1 MRMHR
6 LQAII
11 RKFPSIKFVGQA
23 WLYRR
28 MIYAMA
34 LRDFESRFI
43 GTLGG
48 TIWAV
53 IQPLST
59 IVVFYLV
66 FAVGLRVQSPG
77 DTPFILWFV
86 GGLAPWFMFNDTLQA
101 IAGSVTGNAHLVKKT
116 VFPTEVLALVKIAS
130 AVLPHLIFLI
140 IVAAMLVFFQI
151 PLHIE
156 RILVVYY
163 FVCIVVLLLGIG
175 WLLSALQTFYRD
187 IGQALTI
194 FLNVWFWAT
203 PIVWPE
209 QNIPETYRWILT
221 YNPMYYIVSGYRESL
236 IYPHVVWPGITQTI
250 FFWCFAAAS
259 VLVGSFVFNRLKPE
273 FADVV

>member
-6 LQAII
+6 LKAIAGQ
-11 RKFPSIKFVGQA
+11 FPPARFIGQA
-23 WLYRR
+23 WSYRQ

-34 LRDFESRFI
+34 LRDFESRFV

-53 IQPLST
+53 IQPLAT
-59 IVVFYLV
+59 IIVFYLV
-66 FAVGLRVQSPG
+66 FAIGFRVQSPG

-116 VFPTEVLALVKIAS
+116 VFPTEVLALVKVVS
-130 AVLPHLIFLI
+130 AVLPHIIFLLI
-140 IVAAMLVFFQI
+140 LVAMLFFFEI
-151 PLHIE
+151 PLRIE
-156 RILVVYY
+156 RILLVYY
-163 FVCIVVLLLGIG
+163 FFCIVVLLLGIG
-175 WLLSALQTFYRD
+175 WLLSALQAFYRD

-194 FLNVWFWAT
+194 VLNVWFWAT

-209 QNIPETYRWILT
+209 QNIPESFRWILT
-221 YNPMYYIVSGYRESL
+221 YNPMYYIVTGYRESL
-236 IYPHVVWPGITQTI
+236 IYPHVLWPRITQTI
-250 FFWCFAAAS
+250 FFWCFALAC
-259 VLVGSFVFNRLKPE
+259 VLVGSFVFDRLKPE